1 MNSDKSDKGRSQ
13 GYKTEEDCLMQPGNW
28 MNSRENN

>member
-1 MNSDKSDKGRSQ
+1 MNSDENDKSRSQ
-13 GYKTEEDCLMQPGNW
+13 GYKTEEDCLIQLGYW